1 MKTKSLADLE
11 PGDVVESYF
20 GARKRV
26 VDVFPSNYSAFVDW
40 EQDDGNIA
48 RTRHHYSEV
57 FKVIEPA

>member
-1 MKTKSLADLE
+1 MNTKRLADLE

-26 VDVFPSNYSAFVDW
+26 VDVFPSNYSALIQW
-40 EQDDGNIA
+40 EEDDGSLLN
-48 RTRHHYSEV
+48 TRHHYSEV